1 MNNKMTVVHVGAAN
15 EPYID
20 KSKEYHFFD
29 IRTDELLPYA
39 DIENVSYYNTGLYSE
54 TCIKKVYLTRK
65 GTCSSLY
72 EPNMEELSKHL
83 EDPSRFSVVN
93 TIEVEVK
100 RMDSILPSDL
110 TIDLLKID
118 TQGSELDV
126 LKGAGDLLNNTS
138 YIECEV
144 EFVPLYK
151 DQPLFQDIEDY
162 LKSYNFKLAK
172 FIRKVKWA
180 SDTIVFG
187 DALFEKKL

>member
-1 MNNKMTVVHVGAAN
+1 MTVVHVGAAN

-39 DIENVSYYNTGLYSE
+39 NIENITYYNTGLYSE
-54 TCIKKVYLTRK
+54 ACVKKVYLTRK

-72 EPNMEELSKHL
+72 EPNIEELSKHL
-83 EDPSRFSVVN
+83 EDPSRFSVMN

-110 TIDLLKID
+110 IIDLLKID
-118 TQGSELDV
+118 TQGSELDI
-126 LKGAGDLLNNTS
+126 LIGAGDLLNNTS
-138 YIECEV
+138 IIECEV

-151 DQPLFQDIEDY
+151 NQPLFQDIENY
-162 LKSYNFKLAK
+162 LKEYNFKLVK
-172 FIRKVKWA
+172 FIRKVRWD
-180 SDTIVFG
+180 SGTFVFG
-187 DALFEKKL
+187 DALFKKFI